1 MTFLS
6 INHQKPKAMKTEV
19 IYESGLE
26 IPSDA
31 IVENPTTEKKL
42 EIFGFCYVIS
52 DYMAS
57 RNTICN
63 YHFYDAE
70 SVIRIIAR
78 DSKIGSPCLYKVSK
92 ITK

>member
-1 MTFLS
+1 
-6 INHQKPKAMKTEV
+6 MKTEV
-19 IYESGLE
+19 IYESGLQ

-31 IVENPTTEKKL
+31 IVENPTTEKHLK
-42 EIFGFCYVIS
+42 IFDYCYVIS
-52 DYMAS
+52 DYMAT

-70 SVIRIIAR
+70 SVIRIIAT
-78 DSKIGSPCLYKVSK
+78 DSKIGSPCLYQVSK